1 MEEREKFLHD
11 TIAAQRRFLAEQRA
25 IAIRNRPPTRTKFR
39 SQMMTYLKHVGNKKH
54 SDLKNKT
61 FEEIQA
67 LYEKDE
73 KKRLKKKVA
82 KETPKKEDT
91 ANTKHRPV
99 DSEIMERKYSLLRFL
114 NKYHHQMETILLF
127 TEPMG
132 TSGHSTIS
140 MRVLHIFDRQDLFHM
155 YDLVKRQVERASTS
169 CQLKDLIRIYQQHR
183 LMKSDDVNG
192 DEKGWKDLFSLGLT
206 ESAKTVAP
214 TPNSAIV
221 QIDVDDNFVIN
232 NRHIKIDLR
241 KYIRMISAGRSA

>member
-192 DEKGWKDLFSLGLT
+192 DEKGWNVAKKLQSQLSWIVAKD
-206 ESAKTVAP
+206 VAVMLKRC
-214 TPNSAIV
+214 AV
-221 QIDVDDNFVIN
+221 EDMLL
-232 NRHIKIDLR
+232 IK
-241 KYIRMISAGRSA
+241 MIKKIIKDH